1 MFLTPSISPFST
13 AACASAVAFNFRASY
28 RGYWRG
34 RVAFPPRFAPLSLS
48 LLPLSPIPLST
59 RKCLCSTRKGRG
71 GHACS
76 PRFAWD
82 IAEIMAILIFRG
94 AARFH
99 RGCKNVSP
107 PPPAASS
114 PSNILRDNASC
125 TARLLAPASLLLFH
139 SRLIID
145 YPSLRSKVF
154 ISFVSRFAANYIIL
168 YEKFR

>member
-1 MFLTPSISPFST
+1 M
-13 AACASAVAFNFRASY
+13 AEWRFRLVS
-28 RGYWRG
+28 
-34 RVAFPPRFAPLSLS
+34 PLSLS

-107 PPPAASS
+107 PPPSPPASS

-154 ISFVSRFAANYIIL
+154 IRGLSRDSRRIISYYMKNSSENL
-168 YEKFR
+168 VNLDKRGRFLRGRRKEGMR